1 MRCHDDFGFDRPRF
15 TPYYCAPMT
24 DAGDSDRSAS
34 AVRGISSP
42 LPLYID
48 IRKAFDLESVFEGS
62 CSLERLPRFADCLAS
77 PDGEV
82 SGKLRFGS
90 TGTGRRVITGSVSA
104 TVEVVCQRCLEPLSL
119 ELADTIQLALV
130 ESESESQSDSLEA
143 AWDPWV
149 VDGPKISIASLLEE
163 QLMLC
168 MPLVSYHRD
177 ERCVKALEYQ
187 QRKEPLDDSSGDR
200 AAKNP
205 FEVLKV
211 LKKNDDSR

>member
-1 MRCHDDFGFDRPRF
+1 
-15 TPYYCAPMT
+15 MT

-42 LPLYID
+42 LPLYVD
-48 IRKAFDLESVFEGS
+48 VRKAFDLESVFEGS
-62 CSLERLPRFADCLAS
+62 CSLERLPRFADCLAT